1 MNNAINDISIWYL
14 SILFVLYVCFLGFDD
29 EDDDFGICSTSEDKD
44 AIFSSSEDDEDEE
57 DTLEESDNLTWE
69 TNVSL
74 TLEEE
79 FVTQPIL
86 NLYLRCCCSSIS
98 KNSNDKIELKLKLSI
113 AKRMNPVPAP
123 TPAEQAQKP
132 IN

>member
-29 EDDDFGICSTSEDKD
+29 EEDDFGICSTSDDKD
-44 AIFSSSEDDEDEE
+44 AIFSSSEDDEDE